1 MGEKKY
7 TLEEYVFRDIRIID
21 DSKKEYQIKT
31 KEAINLF
38 HQYKN
43 RVKIYRFVMGEFFSA
58 YPDAER
64 WDIAFESY
72 TKKYKCLKNG
82 YKERNGFLWYEQNGT
97 KTKITADVLTGPIE
111 IIRIAE
117 KFKKLD
123 KQKKKEL
130 LSTLDLFCSV
140 AYTVGNCCPVMK
152 NPKTEGDFCWSKL
165 ASFHNTERG
174 EKLTGIN
181 EANWDNDLRKREALN
196 MFAVFPGKLSG
207 REIVNNLML
216 NDYYDSD
223 YKLNINYTL
232 EQCNKMNAD
241 DYIKFMKYITKLI
254 VKRGIRIY
262 KQNDL
267 RGININKMA
276 VKLINEKIRR
286 EGWKMEFECK

>member
-1 MGEKKY
+1 MGEEY
-7 TLEEYVFRDIRIID
+7 FNELYEYVFRDIRITD
-21 DSKKEYQIKT
+21 NEKKYRKKT
-31 KEAINLF
+31 KEALALF
-38 HQYKN
+38 DSYIDK
-43 RVKIYRFVMGEFFSA
+43 VKIYRCVVGEIFAA

-64 WDIAFESY
+64 WENDFY
-72 TKKYKCLKNG
+72 LNNYKCFKKG
-82 YKERNGFLWYEQNGT
+82 YEKRKDDYLWYVENG
-97 KTKITADVLTGPIE
+97 KEVKITADILTGPIE

-152 NPKTEGDFCWSKL
+152 NPKAEGDFCWSKL
-165 ASFHNTERG
+165 ASFHNTKRG

-181 EANWDNDLRKREALN
+181 EANWDNNLRKRKALN

-207 REIVNNLML
+207 RKIVNNLML

-232 EQCNKMNAD
+232 EQCNKMNVD
-241 DYIKFMKYITKLI
+241 DYIKFLKYITKLI
-254 VKRGIRIY
+254 VKRGIRIC

-267 RGININKMA
+267 RGINIDKMA